1 MPFLEVYLR
10 SFWPKDSNC
19 QEAKLPNIKSEYE
32 SIRALSNGHLQTILP
47 FFFRTDLAHT
57 PPSNRIVEDTP
68 DGDFLETY
76 YYEKENADSCVIITH
91 GLEGNAT
98 NPYMTS
104 LATVFFEHGMSA
116 VTWNMRCCGD
126 EINKTEKF
134 YHALD
139 TSDLELLIN
148 KYAKHYQN
156 IYLVGFSLGGAITTN
171 YLTRKEVK
179 TNQKVK
185 KACLISTPFELNQ
198 TSKKLESISNR
209 LFYQKVFTK
218 TMKQKILAKH
228 EVIPLPI
235 DIDRIKKAKF
245 LSEFD
250 DHLVAPIYGFEDGFD
265 YRRQASPLP
274 HLENLETP
282 LYVINSLD
290 DPFLTKHSYPFDFAE
305 QSKYFHLETPKTG
318 GHVGFIR
325 RSFEEYYW
333 YDMRV
338 LDFIQ
343 GKF

>member
-1 MPFLEVYLR
+1 
-10 SFWPKDSNC
+10 
-19 QEAKLPNIKSEYE
+19 
-32 SIRALSNGHLQTILP
+32 
-47 FFFRTDLAHT
+47 
-57 PPSNRIVEDTP
+57 
-68 DGDFLETY
+68 
-76 YYEKENADSCVIITH
+76 
-91 GLEGNAT
+91 
-98 NPYMTS
+98 
-104 LATVFFEHGMSA
+104 
-116 VTWNMRCCGD
+116 
-126 EINKTEKF
+126 
-134 YHALD
+134 
-139 TSDLELLIN
+139 
-148 KYAKHYQN
+148 
-156 IYLVGFSLGGAITTN
+156 
-171 YLTRKEVK
+171 
-179 TNQKVK
+179 
-185 KACLISTPFELNQ
+185 
-198 TSKKLESISNR
+198 
-209 LFYQKVFTK
+209 
-218 TMKQKILAKH
+218 MKQKILAKH

-333 YDMRV
+333 YEMRV

-343 GKF
+343 GKI